1 MSSIL
6 PHLPLVSP
14 TLFSSELLSLAVCLA
29 CDGPEAAMLSSP
41 VSLLFF
47 LLPCPDPAILST
59 HTQTHTLYH
68 SPLFSFCLSF
78 ALYII
83 PVCVFSLMPF
93 ASFFR
98 SNPYLLSSQVQC
110 LSKTQSRH
118 TYKEKKKKKKCMQAH
133 HLYFISSFSLHPLLW
148 LFVLNLL
155 ARNEKA
161 SEKKVTITWT
171 RWHAVVKTRNTL
183 LWHKQ
188 NRTNF
193 NL

>member
-1 MSSIL
+1 MRLLEQTWSGIPGTIYTRPHILFYSSGLSLSSCDLPPPFLSLLMSSIL

-98 SNPYLLSSQVQC
+98 SDPYLLSSQVQC

-118 TYKEKKKKKKCMQAH
+118 TYKEKKKKKNACRRI
-133 HLYFISSFSLHPLLW
+133 ISI
-148 LFVLNLL
+148 LFPHFPSIPCFGFL
-155 ARNEKA
+155 R
-161 SEKKVTITWT
+161 
-171 RWHAVVKTRNTL
+171 
-183 LWHKQ
+183 
-188 NRTNF
+188 
-193 NL
+193 